1 MICNKCGKQ
10 VAENVKFC
18 DQCGASMVTAEQ
30 TSIQSSTAINDA
42 QENKVVF
49 MLAYLGILFFLP
61 LVSTPNSKIGR
72 FHANQGLVLLIT
84 GIAGQLVISILY
96 SVLWRLWAL
105 ISLISTAW
113 GIALFVLMII
123 GMVNANK
130 GEQKPLPVIGNIKIL
145 K

>member
-1 MICNKCGKQ
+1 MICNKCGKP
-10 VAENVKFC
+10 VADNVKFC
-18 DQCGASMVTAEQ
+18 DQCGASMVTDEQ
-30 TSIQSSTAINDA
+30 TSIQGSAAINDA

-84 GIAGQLVISILY
+84 GIAGQIVISILY

-113 GIALFVLMII
+113 GIALLALMII